1 MWRMVGR
8 YMKLSKQEK
17 IDNIKNNISYAI
29 KSRNESKKSFSERTG
44 ITRTTIYNILDGKVD
59 RIQTQTVEKIANF
72 FGTTC
77 RVIEESNL
85 EAIEYRNQLI
95 SPDGNK
101 NPLCI
106 PIVNEKE
113 LIASLDKYIGEL
125 IVVHPTTYYFS
136 DESNMIGLNI
146 TTPFTHRYQ
155 VGALLVIERFKRNDI
170 DDLVILTSRNSL
182 KIESENYVL
191 RDGEILVGCI
201 REERLHAE

>member
-1 MWRMVGR
+1 M
-8 YMKLSKQEK
+8 
-17 IDNIKNNISYAI
+17 
-29 KSRNESKKSFSERTG
+29 
-44 ITRTTIYNILDGKVD
+44 
-59 RIQTQTVEKIANF
+59 
-72 FGTTC
+72 
-77 RVIEESNL
+77 IEGSNL

-155 VGALLVIERFKRNDI
+155 VGSLLVVERFKRNDI

-191 RDGEILVGCI
+191 KDGEILIGCV